1 MAGRNDDL
9 DWLYRREDD
18 DDDRTQAMGDD
29 PDPTRR
35 RGGPSP
41 DATRADLPPANS
53 GAERGRRASF
63 GDEGSSAQP
72 PRKKVKPVPP
82 PPPPGQRG
90 RSSAGAGRGPAG
102 RSDRGGPPAPPRAR
116 KKRKRHPFRWIFLL
130 LVLWLAF
137 IVATPVYAL
146 TQTTKTNAEPEG
158 ERPGQQP
165 GMTYLLVGSD
175 SREGLSEEDRKK
187 LGTGSAEGQRTDT
200 IMILYVPPTGR
211 PALVSLPRDSYVSI
225 PGHGKNKINA
235 AFAFGGPQLLVQTVE
250 QNTGMRI
257 DGYIEIGFG
266 GFVGVIDALGG
277 IEMCPKQAI
286 KDQNAHL
293 DIPAGCQEMDGITS
307 LGYVRARYFDPTG
320 DIGRMNR
327 QREMVA
333 GIIKKA
339 ATPMTVLNPVR
350 WWRLNT
356 GAAQSLTVGENTGPI
371 DLARFVPGMMQV
383 AEGKGLTLVVPISNP
398 NASTAAGS
406 SVLWDKGQAQQ
417 MFAEMGGGD
426 TSKLDRFAI

>member
-9 DWLYRREDD
+9 EWLYRREDD
-18 DDDRTQAMGDD
+18 DADRTQAIGND

-35 RGGPSP
+35 REAPAP
-41 DATRADLPPANS
+41 DATRSDLPPAGDRAS
-53 GAERGRRASF
+53 RRASF
-63 GDEGSSAQP
+63 GDDGSAP
-72 PRKKVKPVPP
+72 ERPRKVRPVPP

-90 RSSAGAGRGPAG
+90 RSSSGAGRGPAG
-102 RSDRGGPPAPPRAR
+102 RSDRGGPPTPPRAR
-116 KKRKRHPFRWIFLL
+116 KRRKSHPFRWIFVL

-146 TQTTKTNAEPEG
+146 TQTTKTDADPAG
-158 ERPGQQP
+158 ERPAEQP

-175 SREGLSEEDRKK
+175 SREGLSDEERKK

-200 IMILYVPPTGR
+200 IMMLYVPPTGR
-211 PALVSLPRDSYVSI
+211 PALVSLPRDSYVPI

-235 AFAFGGPQLLVQTVE
+235 AFAFGGPKLLVQTVE

-286 KDQNAHL
+286 KDANAHL
-293 DIPAGCQEMDGITS
+293 NIPAGCQEMDGITS

-333 GIIKKA
+333 GIAKKA
-339 ATPMTVLNPVR
+339 ATPMTVINPVR

-371 DLARFVPGMMQV
+371 DMARFVPGMLSV
-383 AEGKGLTLVVPISNP
+383 AQGKGLTLVVPISNP
-398 NASTAAGS
+398 DAQTAAGS
-406 SVLWDKGQAQQ
+406 SILWDKGQAQQ